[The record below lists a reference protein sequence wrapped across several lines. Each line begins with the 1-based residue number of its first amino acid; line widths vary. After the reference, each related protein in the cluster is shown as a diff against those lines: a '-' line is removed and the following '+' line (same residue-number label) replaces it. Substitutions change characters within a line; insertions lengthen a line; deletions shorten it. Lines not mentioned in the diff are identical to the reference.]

1 MYLRNTNYKLTTT
14 QADLGKETKRKDIS
28 CLYQKEGDGVAIAI
42 SPNVYIYSM
51 PLKQDRVTAFQQR
64 RR

>member
-14 QADLGKETKRKDIS
+14 QADLGKETRRKDVS
-28 CLYQKEGDGVAIAI
+28 CLHQKEGDGVAIAV
-42 SPNVYIYSM
+42 SPKVYIYSM

-64 RR
+64 KR